1 MYANGRHSAFTSS
14 LKFQMNC
21 HDCSLS
27 RLCLP
32 GCLQNNEVD
41 LLENIIKRNH
51 PLHKG
56 EHLFRAGEPMQQ
68 VYALR
73 SGALKTYLLDPDGNE
88 QITGFTLPGELV
100 GLDAFG
106 NSSFPSYAV
115 ALETSLVCTIPLAD
129 LEELAGHIPSL
140 RKRLLAT
147 LSHELQEEQ
156 QHYSHNRE
164 SAERRLAIFLL
175 NLSRR
180 YSRRSLSATSFILS
194 MSRSEIGNYLGLTT
208 ETVSRLFSRLRRQGL
223 LEINGR
229 ELRLKHPAALNQLG
243 RIEVRQLAV

>member
-1 MYANGRHSAFTSS
+1 MFANGCHRTFTPA
-14 LKFQMNC
+14 LKIQMNC
-21 HDCSLS
+21 HDCSL
-27 RLCLP
+27 RQLCLP
-32 GCLQNNEVD
+32 GGLQKNEVD

-56 EHLFRAGEPMQQ
+56 EHLFRAGEPMQH
-68 VYALR
+68 VFALR
-73 SGALKTYLLDPDGNE
+73 SGALKTYLLDPDGNV

-106 NSSFPSYAV
+106 SSSFPSYAV
-115 ALETSLVCTIPLAD
+115 ALETSMACTIPLAD

-140 RKRLLAT
+140 RKQILVT
-147 LSHELQEEQ
+147 LSRELQEEQ
-156 QHYSHNRE
+156 LHYSHIRE
-164 SAERRLAIFLL
+164 SAERRLALFLL

-208 ETVSRLFSRLRRQGL
+208 ETVSRLFSRFRRVGL

-229 ELRLKHPAALNQLG
+229 ELRLMHPTELNQLG
-243 RIEVRQLAV
+243 RMEVRQLAV

>member
-1 MYANGRHSAFTSS
+1 MFANGRHSVLTSS

-41 LLENIIKRNH
+41 QLENIIKRNH

-140 RKRLLAT
+140 RKQLLVT
-147 LSHELQEEQ
+147 LSRELQEEQ

-164 SAERRLAIFLL
+164 SAERRLAVFLL
-175 NLSRR
+175 NLSLR

-194 MSRSEIGNYLGLTT
+194 MSRGEIGNYLGLTT
-208 ETVSRLFSRLRRQGL
+208 ETVSRLFSRFRRQGL
-223 LEINGR
+223 LEIKGR
-229 ELRLKHPAALNQLG
+229 ELRLMHPTALNQLG